1 MEKKLTKSDLF
12 WIFMRSNLQQAS
24 FNFERIHAL
33 GFCFDMVPAIKQ
45 LYHDKAEQAAALKR
59 HLNFFNV
66 TPACAGP
73 VLGVTAAMEEARAN
87 GADVSDG
94 TINSIKIG
102 LMGPLCGVGDPVFWG
117 TLRPI
122 TAALGASLA
131 IGGSLLGPV
140 IFFLLFNIVRLASL
154 YFGVVYGYNKGIDL
168 VVRDLG
174 GNLLQKITEGAT
186 ILGMFVMGALIAK
199 WTHID
204 IPVVVSEIMSPDG
217 TVVVTT
223 VQNILD
229 QLMPGMLGLGL
240 TLLLCKLLRQ
250 NINPITLIFGL
261 FAVGIIGAW
270 LGILA

>member
-1 MEKKLTKSDLF
+1 M
-12 WIFMRSNLQQAS
+12 
-24 FNFERIHAL
+24 
-33 GFCFDMVPAIKQ
+33 
-45 LYHDKAEQAAALKR
+45 
-59 HLNFFNV
+59 
-66 TPACAGP
+66 
-73 VLGVTAAMEEARAN
+73 
-87 GADVSDG
+87 
-94 TINSIKIG
+94 
-102 LMGPLCGVGDPVFWG
+102 GDPVFWG

-131 IGGSLLGPV
+131 LGGSLLGPV
-140 IFFLLFNIVRLASL
+140 IFFLLFNIVRLAAL

-204 IPVVVSEIMSPDG
+204 IPVVVSEIASPDG

-240 TLLLCKLLRQ
+240 TLLLCKLLRR

-270 LGILA
+270 LGVLD

>member
-1 MEKKLTKSDLF
+1 MSATPCSGE
-12 WIFMRSNLQQAS
+12 RSA
-24 FNFERIHAL
+24 
-33 GFCFDMVPAIKQ
+33 
-45 LYHDKAEQAAALKR
+45 
-59 HLNFFNV
+59 
-66 TPACAGP
+66 
-73 VLGVTAAMEEARAN
+73 
-87 GADVSDG
+87 
-94 TINSIKIG
+94 
-102 LMGPLCGVGDPVFWG
+102 
-117 TLRPI
+117 
-122 TAALGASLA
+122 AALGASLA